1 MGEVFFIFSFLIPV
15 LYTNWF
21 SHTFHLTN
29 NIDYFKLIS
38 FLKDDNEVWFVYFHK
53 WLKIMFEYYL
63 RTSKNNPYRRFSPP
77 WLVAVFFIHKLNRE
91 CFIFGHWWGC
101 YNPISKHVSLVINTL
116 MVCRIYSCLNYLSDI
131 IPDNMVIDGQL
142 LVCFAK
148 LISIPQIR
156 LLLVSP

>member
-1 MGEVFFIFSFLIPV
+1 MGWVCFIFSFLISV
-15 LYTNWF
+15 LYPNWL
-21 SHTFHLTN
+21 SHMFHLNHTVHAG
-29 NIDYFKLIS
+29 YFEFIS
-38 FLKDDNEVWFVYFHK
+38 KQWEWGVVVYFHQ
-53 WLKIMFEYYL
+53 WLKVIFEYYL
-63 RTSKNNPYRRFSPP
+63 CTSKTNRYRRFSPH

-91 CFIFGHWWGC
+91 CFILGHWWGC